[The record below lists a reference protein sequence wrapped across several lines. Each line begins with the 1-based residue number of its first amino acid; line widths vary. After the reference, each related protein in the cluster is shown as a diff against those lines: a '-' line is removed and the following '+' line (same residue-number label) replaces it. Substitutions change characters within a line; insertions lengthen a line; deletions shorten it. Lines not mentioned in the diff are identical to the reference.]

1 MTQAASKVFHRTL
14 KHEPVFIERAQ
25 GNYIYEKGG
34 RKLLDACGGAAVTS
48 IGHGNQQVIQAVT
61 EQLQTVP
68 YVHSGNFATQGAEDL
83 AEKLCESS
91 GMARAVFMTGG
102 SEAVESAI
110 KVRCLVTQLTVSWHV
125 STTSRTGSQSASTLL
140 RVTSLIMATHLE
152 VCLT

>member
-1 MTQAASKVFHRTL
+1 MTFTASTSPTDQVIMISASKVFHRTL
-14 KHEPVFIERAQ
+14 KHEPIFIERAQ

-48 IGHGNQQVIQAVT
+48 IGHGNQQVIRAVT
-61 EQLQTVP
+61 EQLQAVP

-83 AEKLCESS
+83 ADKLCQSS

-110 KVRCLVTQLTVSWHV
+110 KVELFCLPGLPVARPSI
-125 STTSRTGSQSASTLL
+125 SRRESA
-140 RVTSLIMATHLE
+140 A
-152 VCLT
+152 